1 MKRSIVARIFAPVS
15 PQQLVDDYF
24 ERRPLHVRGRHDK
37 YEFLFRQEQFKDGLD
52 RATEIRAVFAGLW
65 QAAIDPADIK
75 EMYRAGA
82 TICVT
87 GMERVHRALA
97 DAARRIAR
105 ELHYPGSVSFRA
117 YLSPAGRGFD
127 LHYDARIATTL
138 QIAGTKR
145 WWYSTTPAIPFPR
158 ANSPR
163 PLAHRAGPKPPSL
176 RSLRS
181 VVLRPG
187 DLLCLPA
194 GTWHRARAETD
205 SLALNLAFDH
215 NTASVI
221 DAIADAVEAR
231 LDHDEAWRRPPR
243 PSIARRRR
251 MTPEAE
257 ADLRARIDLVQRELT
272 AIRDDPAA
280 LVQLWRASFT
290 PPFTS

>member
-1 MKRSIVARIFAPVS
+1 MKRSIVSRIFHPVS

-24 ERRPLHVRGRHDK
+24 EQRPLHVRGKPGK
-37 YEFLFRQEQFKDGLD
+37 YEFLFHQDQFKDGLD

-65 QAAIDPADIK
+65 QAVIDPADIK

-87 GMERVHRALA
+87 GMEGAHPALA
-97 DAARRIAR
+97 RAARRIAR
-105 ELHYPGSVSFRA
+105 ELHYPGTVSFRA

-145 WWYSTTPAIPFPR
+145 WWYSTTPAVAFPR
-158 ANSPR
+158 TNSPR
-163 PLAHRAGPKPPSL
+163 QLTPDMRPRPPSL

-205 SLALNLAFDH
+205 SFALNLAFDH

-221 DAIADAVEAR
+221 DALADAIESR
-231 LDHDEAWRRPPR
+231 LDHDETWRRPPR
-243 PSIARRRR
+243 VSVAGRNG
-251 MTPEAE
+251 MTAEAK
-257 ADLRARIDLVQRELT
+257 ADLRARIDLVQRELA

-280 LVQLWRASFT
+280 LAQLWRVSFT
-290 PPFTS
+290 P